1 MCAAAVREFETFVE
15 EESAALEA
23 ILGANPF
30 VGLDARQTIE
40 MLGRLAGGALSNPNQ
55 FLAWLSSFAAETGK
69 ALVGLSEVAPEP
81 NDKRFTDP
89 AWSENPVY
97 KRMMQGYLAWRK
109 AMNDLVDI
117 GGHANGD
124 WKTASQERFG
134 VTLLTEALAPTNLL
148 PTNPA
153 ALKRAFETGGAS
165 LLNGLRNFIDDVVNN
180 GGMPSQVDKRPF
192 AVGKN
197 LAVTPGAVV
206 HRGEI
211 FELLQY
217 LPAGAQVR
225 ERPLLLV
232 PPEINKYYIMD
243 LAPKRSLTEYAVAH
257 GIQFFTMSWRNPR
270 PEQRDWSLEDY
281 VNACKEATAIVA
293 DITGSPTINLLGICA
308 GGITSSL
315 LMGHLAALHDRRIN
329 AATLV
334 VTMLDTSQP
343 SMTGMFTTEETVE
356 MAIAKSRESGVL
368 DAASMARTFAW
379 LRPND
384 LVWNYWVNNYLMGK
398 DPAPYDI
405 LYWNADSTNLP
416 AKLHEGFL
424 RLMLRNPLV
433 EAGAIEMLGTP
444 INLRNV
450 TFDMYVLAGMTDH
463 ICAWRACHRAAR
475 LFGGRTEFALNSTG
489 HVQSLVSPPG
499 NFKSKYFVN
508 PRLGDNADDWLA
520 SATEHKG
527 SWWDNWLEWLE
538 KRSGDMRPAPKQM
551 GNPNYPVVEPAP
563 GMYVHQRAN

>member
-1 MCAAAVREFETFVE
+1 MCAAAIKEFELIAE

-40 MLGRLAGGALSNPNQ
+40 MLGRLAGAALANPDQ
-55 FLAWLSSFAAETGK
+55 LYAWLLSFAAEMGK
-69 ALVGLSEVAPEP
+69 ALAGLSEVAPEP
-81 NDKRFTDP
+81 NDKRFSDP
-89 AWSENPVY
+89 AWTENPVY

-153 ALKRAFETGGAS
+153 AIKRAFETGGAS
-165 LLNGLRNFIDDVVNN
+165 LLNGLRNFIDDLVNN

-206 HRGEI
+206 HRSEI

-217 LPAGAQVR
+217 KPAGAQVR

-257 GIQFFTMSWRNPR
+257 GIQFFTMSWRNAG
-270 PEQRDWSLEDY
+270 PEHRDWSLEDY
-281 VNACKEATAIVA
+281 VNACKEASTIVA
-293 DITGSPTINLLGICA
+293 DITGSPTLNLLGICA

-433 EAGAIEMLGTP
+433 EAGAIEILGTP
-444 INLRNV
+444 VNLRDV

-475 LFGGRTEFALNSTG
+475 LFGGRTEFVLNSTG

-520 SATEHKG
+520 GATEHKG

-538 KRSGDMRPAPKQM
+538 KRSGDMQPAPRQL
-551 GNPNYPVVEPAP
+551 GNENYPVVEPAP
-563 GMYVHQRAN
+563 GMYVHQRPN

>member
-1 MCAAAVREFETFVE
+1 MCAAAVREFEQFNE
-15 EESAALEA
+15 EENAALGA

-30 VGLDARQTIE
+30 VGLDARQTLE
-40 MLGRLAGGALSNPNQ
+40 MLARMAGAALSNPDQLYNW
-55 FLAWLSSFAAETGK
+55 FSSLAQETAK
-69 ALVGLSEVAPEP
+69 ALAGGSDIAPEP
-81 NDKRFTDP
+81 ADKRFVDP
-89 AWSENPVY
+89 AWAENPIF
-97 KRMMQGYLAWRK
+97 KRMMQGYLVFRK
-109 AMNDLVDI
+109 AMNELPDI
-117 GGHANGD
+117 KGPADSD
-124 WKTASQERFG
+124 WKAGAQERFG
-134 VTLLTEALAPTNLL
+134 ITLMTEALAPTNLL
-148 PTNPA
+148 LFNPA
-153 ALKRAFETGGAS
+153 AIKRAFETGGAS
-165 LLNGLRNFIDDVVNN
+165 LFNGFRNFVDDLINN

-192 AVGKN
+192 EVGKN

-211 FELLQY
+211 YELLQY
-217 LPAGAQVR
+217 KSSTPQVH

-232 PPEINKYYIMD
+232 PPEINKYYILD
-243 LAPKRSLTEYAVAH
+243 LAPKRSMTEYAVAH
-257 GIQFFTMSWRNPR
+257 GIQFFTMSWRNVG
-270 PEQRDWSLEDY
+270 PEHRDFSLEDY
-281 VNACKEATAIVA
+281 VNACKEASAIVA
-293 DITGSPTINLLGICA
+293 DITGSPSINLLGICA

-315 LMGHLAALHDRRIN
+315 LMGHLAALGDRRIN

-343 SMTGMFTTEETVE
+343 SMTGMFTTDETVE
-356 MAIAKSRESGVL
+356 AAIARSHEKGVL

-433 EAGAIEMLGTP
+433 EDGAITILGTP
-444 INLRNV
+444 INLRDVN
-450 TFDMYVLAGMTDH
+450 FDMYVLAGQTDH

-475 LFGGRTEFALNSTG
+475 LFGGRTEFVLNSTG

-499 NFKSKYFVN
+499 NFKSKYFTN
-508 PRLGDNADDWLA
+508 PRIGDNADGWLA
-520 SATEHKG
+520 GATEHKG
-527 SWWDNWLEWLE
+527 SWWDHWLEWLE
-538 KRSGDMRPAPKQM
+538 RRSGDMRPAPGEL
-551 GNPNYPVVEPAP
+551 GNAAHRVIEPAP
-563 GMYVHQRAN
+563 GTYVHQQAN

>member
-1 MCAAAVREFETFVE
+1 MCAAAVREFEQFSDDE
-15 EESAALEA
+15 HGAIGA

-30 VGLDARQTIE
+30 VGLDARQTFG
-40 MLGRLAGGALSNPNQ
+40 MLARMAGATLANPNQ
-55 FLAWLSSFAAETGK
+55 LFNWFSSFAQDTLK
-69 ALVGLSEVAPEP
+69 ALAGDSDIAPEP
-81 NDKRFTDP
+81 GDKRFNDP
-89 AWSENPVY
+89 AWMENPIY
-97 KRMMQGYLAWRK
+97 KRVMQSYLVFRK
-109 AMNDLVDI
+109 AMNSLPDVN
-117 GGHANGD
+117 GNAGGD
-124 WKTASQERFG
+124 WKAGAQERFG
-134 VTLLTEALAPTNLL
+134 ITLLTEALAPTNLL
-148 PTNPA
+148 FLNPA

-165 LLNGLRNFIDDVVNN
+165 LLNGLRNFTTDLINN

-192 AVGKN
+192 EVGKN

-211 FELLQY
+211 YELLQY
-217 LPAGAQVR
+217 KPSTPQVYQ
-225 ERPLLLV
+225 RPLLLV

-257 GIQFFTMSWRNPR
+257 GIQFFTMSWRNAG
-270 PEQRDWSLEDY
+270 PEHRDWSLDDY
-281 VNACKEATAIVA
+281 VNACKEASAIVA
-293 DITGSPTINLLGICA
+293 DITGSPALNLLGICA

-315 LMGHLAALHDRRIN
+315 LMGHLAALNDQRIN
-329 AATLV
+329 AATLI

-343 SMTGMFTTEETVE
+343 SMVGMFTTEETVE
-356 MAIAKSRESGVL
+356 AAIARSRERGVL

-384 LVWNYWVNNYLMGK
+384 LVWNYWVNNYLMGN

-424 RLMLRNPLV
+424 RLMLTNPLV
-433 EAGAIEMLGTP
+433 RDGTIRILGTP

-450 TFDMYVLAGMTDH
+450 NFDMYILAGQTDH

-475 LFGGRTEFALNSTG
+475 MFGGRTEFVLNSTG

-499 NFKSKYFVN
+499 NFKSKYFTN
-508 PRLGDNADDWLA
+508 PRLGDNPDEWLA
-520 SATEHKG
+520 GATEHKG
-527 SWWDNWLEWLE
+527 SWWDHWLEWLE
-538 KRSGDMRPAPKQM
+538 KRSGEMKAPPEEL
-551 GNPNYPVVEPAP
+551 GNAAHPVIEAAP
-563 GMYVHQRAN
+563 GTYAHQAAS